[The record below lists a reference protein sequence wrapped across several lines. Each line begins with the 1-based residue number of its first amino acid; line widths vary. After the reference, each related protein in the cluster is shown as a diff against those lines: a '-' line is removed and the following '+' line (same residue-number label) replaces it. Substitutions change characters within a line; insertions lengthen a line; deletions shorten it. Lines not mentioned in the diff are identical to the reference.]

1 MMCFLLQDNKKERKE
16 DEAMEW
22 HAPEVSSHHQDSKDF
37 IAHLKHH
44 IKNGNCSSV
53 TQ

>member
-1 MMCFLLQDNKKERKE
+1 MARKVNFKNVNIIS
-16 DEAMEW
+16 DLT
-22 HAPEVSSHHQDSKDF
+22 VDFQVKIFKIQDSKDF
-37 IAHLKHH
+37 IVHLKHH